1 MPLKNAGN
9 VLLLLA
15 ITLCAETIFGRT
27 HETGFLNR
35 SLSFGGET
43 YRYQVYVPAEFTLA
57 RMWPVVLFLHGAG
70 ERGDDGV
77 LPTDHGI
84 GTAIRRGARRFPAV
98 VVFPQCRRDSIWFGR
113 MEEQALQA
121 LDLSIKEFNG
131 DRRRIYLTGI
141 SLGGYGTWQVAARHP
156 GKFAALVPVAGGVVA
171 PAGFPFPPEVAA
183 LASSGDPYM
192 AIIRSSDPYS
202 GVARLI
208 GKTPVWVFHGETDNR
223 VPVME
228 ARKMVE
234 ALRAAG
240 GEVKYTEYSGDGHGI
255 TDRAYSEQGL
265 ISWLFAQTSES
276 NHPSRTTKRRRD

>member
-57 RMWPVVLFLHGAG
+57 RKWPVVLFLHGAG

-77 LPTDHGI
+77 MPTDHGI

-98 VVFPQCRRDSIWFGR
+98 VVFPQCRRDSIWFGS

-202 GVARLI
+202 GRRSIDRQDSSL
-208 GKTPVWVFHGETDNR
+208 GFPRRNR
-223 VPVME
+223 QPRPRDGGAE
-228 ARKMVE
+228 DGRGFKGGGW
-234 ALRAAG
+234 R
-240 GEVKYTEYSGDGHGI
+240 GEVHGI
-255 TDRAYSEQGL
+255 LGRRSRHNGPGL
-265 ISWLFAQTSES
+265 F
-276 NHPSRTTKRRRD
+276 